1 MTYLALRDRTLEIVD
16 KGSRGDIYSRSCDL
30 FLSLLIIFN
39 LICVSLES
47 VDSVSERYGGFFQ
60 AVEIVSLVLFSIEY
74 VVRVWTAASKYDVPG
89 TSVSRRLRYIFS
101 FTGVI
106 DLISILPGLLQVVGV
121 ALDLR
126 WVRIL
131 RLLRLLKISHYSSA
145 FSDVYS
151 VIAEE
156 RNSLLATLYLLFVA
170 MFFSSAALYLAEG
183 DVQPEDFASIPDAMW
198 WSLITLTTVGYGDV
212 SPMTPV
218 GKIIGSFTAII
229 GVLTV
234 ALMTGIVSSSF
245 ANRMAL
251 KKSMLDRE
259 IEESLEDGIISADEL
274 SKIKEMAAGLN
285 MTDEQ
290 VEALITYER
299 TKRLHRQ
306 GGN

>member
-1 MTYLALRDRTLEIVD
+1 MTYIAVRDRALEIVD
-16 KGSRGDIYSRSCDL
+16 KGSRGDIYSRTCDL

-39 LICVSLES
+39 LVCVSLES
-47 VDSVSERYGGFFQ
+47 VDSLGDRYGGFFQ
-60 AVEIVSLVLFSIEY
+60 SVEIISLILFTIEY
-74 VVRVWTAASKYDVPG
+74 VVRVWTAASKYDLPG
-89 TSVSRRLRYIFS
+89 NGLTRRLRYIFS
-101 FTGVI
+101 FTGAV

-121 ALDLR
+121 SLDLR

-156 RNSLLATLYLLFVA
+156 KSSLRATLYLLFVA

-212 SPMTPV
+212 SPMTPI

-251 KKSMLDRE
+251 KKTMLDKE
-259 IEESLEDGIISADEL
+259 IEESLEDGIISAEEL
-274 SKIKEMAAGLN
+274 SKIKALAGGLN
-285 MTDEQ
+285 MSDEQ

-299 TKRLHRQ
+299 MKRSHRHT
-306 GGN
+306 G

>member
-1 MTYLALRDRTLEIVD
+1 MTYIAVRDRALEIVD
-16 KGSRGDIYSRSCDL
+16 KGSRGDIYSRTCDL

-39 LICVSLES
+39 LVCVSLES
-47 VDSVSERYGGFFQ
+47 VDSLGDRYGGFFQ
-60 AVEIVSLVLFSIEY
+60 SVEIISLILFTIEY
-74 VVRVWTAASKYDVPG
+74 VVRVWTAASKYDLPG
-89 TSVSRRLRYIFS
+89 NGLTRRLRYIFS
-101 FTGVI
+101 FTGAV

-121 ALDLR
+121 SLDLR

-156 RNSLLATLYLLFVA
+156 KNSLLATLYLLFVA

-212 SPMTPV
+212 SPMTPI

-251 KKSMLDRE
+251 KKTMLDKE
-259 IEESLEDGIISADEL
+259 IEESLEDGIISAEEL
-274 SKIKEMAAGLN
+274 SKIKALAAGLK
-285 MTDEQ
+285 MSDEQ
-290 VEALITYER
+290 VEALITFER
-299 TKRLHRQ
+299 MKRSHRHT
-306 GGN
+306 G

>member
-1 MTYLALRDRTLEIVD
+1 MTYIAIRDRALEIVD

-47 VDSVSERYGGFFQ
+47 VDSLEERYGDFFQ
-60 AVEIVSLVLFSIEY
+60 VVEIVSLVLFTLEY
-74 VVRVWTAASKYDVPG
+74 SVRVWTAASKYDLAG
-89 TSVSRRLRYIFS
+89 TGLSRRARYIFS
-101 FTGVI
+101 FTGLV
-106 DLISILPGLLQVVGV
+106 DLISILPGILQVVGV
-121 ALDLR
+121 SLDLR

-151 VIAEE
+151 VVAEE
-156 RNSLLATLYLLFVA
+156 KNSLLATLYLLFVA

-183 DVQPEDFASIPDAMW
+183 EVQPEDFASIPDAMW

-212 SPMTPV
+212 SPLTPI

-251 KKSMLDRE
+251 KKTMLDKE
-259 IEESLEDGIISADEL
+259 IEESLEDGVISAEEL
-274 SKIKEMAAGLN
+274 SKIKSLAAGLN
-285 MTDEQ
+285 MNDDQ
-290 VEALITYER
+290 IEALITYER
-299 TKRLHRQ
+299 MKRSHR
-306 GGN
+306 

>member
-1 MTYLALRDRTLEIVD
+1 MTYIEIRDRALEIVD

-47 VDSVSERYGGFFQ
+47 VDSLGERYGHFFQ
-60 AVEIVSLVLFSIEY
+60 VVEIVSLVLFTLEY
-74 VVRVWTAASKYDVPG
+74 SVRVWTAASKYDLAG
-89 TSVSRRLRYIFS
+89 TGLSRRARYIFS
-101 FTGVI
+101 FTGLV
-106 DLISILPGLLQVVGV
+106 DLISILPGILQVVGV
-121 ALDLR
+121 SLDLR

-151 VIAEE
+151 VVAEE
-156 RNSLLATLYLLFVA
+156 KNSLLATLYLLFVA

-183 DVQPEDFASIPDAMW
+183 EVQPEDFASIPDAMW

-212 SPMTPV
+212 SPLTPI

-251 KKSMLDRE
+251 KKTMLDKE
-259 IEESLEDGIISADEL
+259 IEESLEDGVISAEEL
-274 SKIKEMAAGLN
+274 SKIKSLAAGLN
-285 MTDEQ
+285 MNDDQ
-290 VEALITYER
+290 IEALIKYER
-299 TKRLHRQ
+299 MKRSHR
-306 GGN
+306 

>member
-1 MTYLALRDRTLEIVD
+1 MTYLALRDRMLEIID
-16 KGSRGDIYSRSCDL
+16 KGSRGDIYSFSCDL

-39 LICVSLES
+39 LVCVSLES
-47 VDSVSERYGGFFQ
+47 VSSLAEEYGGFFQ
-60 AVEIVSLVLFSIEY
+60 TVEIVSLVLFSIEY
-74 VVRVWTAASKYDVPG
+74 ALRVWTAASKYDISG
-89 TSVSRRLRYIFS
+89 TSSSRRLRYIFS
-101 FTGVI
+101 FTGIV
-106 DLISILPGLLQVVGV
+106 DLVSILPGLLQVVGV

-156 RNSLLATLYLLFVA
+156 KNSLLATLYLLFVA
-170 MFFSSAALYLAEG
+170 MFFSSAALYLAEA
-183 DVQPEDFASIPDAMW
+183 DAQPEDFASIPDAMW

-212 SPMTPV
+212 SPVTPI

-245 ANRMAL
+245 SNRMAL
-251 KKSMLDRE
+251 KKTMLDRE
-259 IEESLEDGIISADEL
+259 IEESLEDGVISVVEL
-274 SKIKEMAAGLN
+274 RKIKELAAGLN
-285 MTDEQ
+285 MSDEQ
-290 VEALITYER
+290 VETLITYER
-299 TKRLHRQ
+299 MKRLPR
-306 GGN
+306 

>member
-1 MTYLALRDRTLEIVD
+1 MTYTAIRDRALEIVD

-47 VDSVSERYGGFFQ
+47 VDSLGDRYGDFFQ
-60 AVEIVSLVLFSIEY
+60 VVEIVSLVLFTLEY
-74 VVRVWTAASKYDVPG
+74 SVRVWTAASKYDLAG
-89 TSVSRRLRYIFS
+89 TGLSRRARYIFS
-101 FTGVI
+101 FTGLV
-106 DLISILPGLLQVVGV
+106 DLISILPGMLQVVGV
-121 ALDLR
+121 SLDLR

-151 VIAEE
+151 VVAEE
-156 RNSLLATLYLLFVA
+156 KNSLLATLYLLFVA
-170 MFFSSAALYLAEG
+170 MFFSSAALYLVEG
-183 DVQPEDFASIPDAMW
+183 EVQPEDFASIPEAMW

-212 SPMTPV
+212 SPLTPI

-251 KKSMLDRE
+251 KKTMLDKE
-259 IEESLEDGIISADEL
+259 IEGSLEDGVISAEEL
-274 SKIKEMAAGLN
+274 SKIKSLAADLN
-285 MTDEQ
+285 MNDDQ
-290 VEALITYER
+290 IEALIAYER
-299 TKRLHRQ
+299 MKRSHR
-306 GGN
+306 

>member
-1 MTYLALRDRTLEIVD
+1 MTYIAVRDRALEIVD
-16 KGSRGDIYSRSCDL
+16 KGSRGDIYSRTCDL

-47 VDSVSERYGGFFQ
+47 VDSLGDRYGVFFQ
-60 AVEIVSLVLFSIEY
+60 SVEIISLILFTIEY
-74 VVRVWTAASKYDVPG
+74 LVRVWTAASKYDVAG
-89 TSVSRRLRYIFS
+89 NAISRRLRYIFS
-101 FTGVI
+101 FTGAV

-121 ALDLR
+121 SLDLR

-151 VIAEE
+151 VISEE

-183 DVQPEDFASIPDAMW
+183 RAQPDDFASIPDAMW

-212 SPMTPV
+212 SPVTPI

-251 KKSMLDRE
+251 KKTMLDKE
-259 IEESLEDGIISADEL
+259 IEESLEDGIISAEEL
-274 SKIKEMAAGLN
+274 RKIQSLAAELK
-285 MTDEQ
+285 MSDEQ

-299 TKRLHRQ
+299 MRRSHRLK
-306 GGN
+306 NT

>member
-1 MTYLALRDRTLEIVD
+1 MTYIAVRDRALEIVD
-16 KGSRGDIYSRSCDL
+16 KGSRGDIYSRTCDL

-39 LICVSLES
+39 LVCVSLES
-47 VDSVSERYGGFFQ
+47 VDSLGDKYGGFFQ
-60 AVEIVSLVLFSIEY
+60 SVEIISLILFTIEY
-74 VVRVWTAASKYDVPG
+74 VVRVWTAASKYDLPG
-89 TSVSRRLRYIFS
+89 NGLTRRLRYIFS
-101 FTGVI
+101 FTGAV

-121 ALDLR
+121 SLDLR

-156 RNSLLATLYLLFVA
+156 KSSLRATLYLLFVA

-212 SPMTPV
+212 SPMTPI

-251 KKSMLDRE
+251 KKTMLDKE
-259 IEESLEDGIISADEL
+259 IEESLEDGIISAEEL
-274 SKIKEMAAGLN
+274 SKIKALAGGLN
-285 MTDEQ
+285 MSDEQ

-299 TKRLHRQ
+299 MKRSHRHT
-306 GGN
+306 G

>member
-1 MTYLALRDRTLEIVD
+1 MTYIAIRDRALEIVD

-47 VDSVSERYGGFFQ
+47 VDSLGERYGDFFQ
-60 AVEIVSLVLFSIEY
+60 VVEIVSLVLFTLEY
-74 VVRVWTAASKYDVPG
+74 SVRVWTAASKYDLAG
-89 TSVSRRLRYIFS
+89 TGLSRRARYIFS
-101 FTGVI
+101 FTGLV
-106 DLISILPGLLQVVGV
+106 DLISILPGILQVVGV
-121 ALDLR
+121 SLDLR

-151 VIAEE
+151 VVAEE
-156 RNSLLATLYLLFVA
+156 KNSLLATLYLLFVA

-183 DVQPEDFASIPDAMW
+183 EVQPEDFASIPDAMW

-212 SPMTPV
+212 SPLTPI

-251 KKSMLDRE
+251 KKTMLDKE
-259 IEESLEDGIISADEL
+259 IEESLEDGVISAEEL
-274 SKIKEMAAGLN
+274 GKITSLAAGLN
-285 MTDEQ
+285 MNDDQ
-290 VEALITYER
+290 IEALITYER
-299 TKRLHRQ
+299 MKRSHR
-306 GGN
+306 

>member
-1 MTYLALRDRTLEIVD
+1 MTYIAVRDRALEIVD
-16 KGSRGDIYSRSCDL
+16 KGSQGDIYSRTCDL

-39 LICVSLES
+39 LVCVSLES
-47 VDSVSERYGGFFQ
+47 VDSLGDRYGGFFQ
-60 AVEIVSLVLFSIEY
+60 SVEIISLILFTIEY
-74 VVRVWTAASKYDVPG
+74 VVRVWTAASKYDLPG
-89 TSVSRRLRYIFS
+89 NGLTRRLRYIFS
-101 FTGVI
+101 FTGAV

-121 ALDLR
+121 SLDLR

-156 RNSLLATLYLLFVA
+156 KNSLLATLYLLFVA

-212 SPMTPV
+212 SPMTPI

-251 KKSMLDRE
+251 KKTMLDKE
-259 IEESLEDGIISADEL
+259 IEESLEDGIISAEEL
-274 SKIKEMAAGLN
+274 SKIKALAAGLN
-285 MTDEQ
+285 MSDEQ

-299 TKRLHRQ
+299 MKRSHRHT
-306 GGN
+306 G

>member
-1 MTYLALRDRTLEIVD
+1 MTYIAIRDRALEIVD
-16 KGSRGDIYSRSCDL
+16 KGSRGDVYSRSCDL

-47 VDSVSERYGGFFQ
+47 VDSLGERYGDFFQ
-60 AVEIVSLVLFSIEY
+60 VVEIVSLVLFTLEY
-74 VVRVWTAASKYDVPG
+74 SVRVWTAASKYDLAG
-89 TSVSRRLRYIFS
+89 TGLSRRARYIFS
-101 FTGVI
+101 FTGLV
-106 DLISILPGLLQVVGV
+106 DLISILPGILQVVGV
-121 ALDLR
+121 SLDLR

-151 VIAEE
+151 VVAEE
-156 RNSLLATLYLLFVA
+156 KNSLLATLYLLFVA

-183 DVQPEDFASIPDAMW
+183 EVQPEDFASIPDAMW

-212 SPMTPV
+212 SPLTPI

-251 KKSMLDRE
+251 KKTMLDKE
-259 IEESLEDGIISADEL
+259 IEESLEDGVISAEEL
-274 SKIKEMAAGLN
+274 GKIKSLAAGLN
-285 MTDEQ
+285 MNDDQ
-290 VEALITYER
+290 IEALIKYER
-299 TKRLHRQ
+299 MKRSHR
-306 GGN
+306 

>member
-1 MTYLALRDRTLEIVD
+1 MTYLALRDRMLEILD
-16 KGSRGDIYSRSCDL
+16 KGSRGDIYSFGCDL

-39 LICVSLES
+39 LVCVSLES
-47 VDSVSERYGGFFQ
+47 VSTLADEYGGFFR
-60 AVEIVSLVLFSIEY
+60 AVEIVSLIIFSIEY
-74 VVRVWTAASKYDVPG
+74 ALRVWTAASKHSISG
-89 TSVSRRLRYIFS
+89 TSLSRRLGYIFS
-101 FTGVI
+101 FTGIV
-106 DLISILPGLLQVVGV
+106 DLVSILPGLLQVVGV

-156 RNSLLATLYLLFVA
+156 KNSLLATLYLLFVA

-183 DVQPEDFASIPDAMW
+183 DVQPEDFASIPSAMW

-212 SPMTPV
+212 SPVTPI

-245 ANRMAL
+245 SNRMAL
-251 KKSMLDRE
+251 KKTMLDKE
-259 IEESLEDGIISADEL
+259 IEESLEDGVISEVEL
-274 SKIKEMAAGLN
+274 RKIKEMAAGLN
-285 MTDEQ
+285 MSDEQ

-299 TKRLHRQ
+299 MKRLAPQ
-306 GGN
+306 TND